1 MRKYSDADKKV
12 DAFYDPSNA
21 PQFPSLLTEREE
33 NCEFARRWKT
43 IECGRSPI
51 LSGPARPAVSLIPVA
66 LDAHIGGVPFN
77 GSSEFAERALPKAL
91 SPSKARRSQS
101 WKEASQWLELIRI
114 E

>member
-1 MRKYSDADKKV
+1 MRKYGDADKKV
-12 DAFYDPSNA
+12 GAFYDPSNA

-66 LDAHIGGVPFN
+66 L
-77 GSSEFAERALPKAL
+77 ERAYW
-91 SPSKARRSQS
+91 RRPI
-101 WKEASQWLELIRI
+101 QWFV
-114 E
+114 